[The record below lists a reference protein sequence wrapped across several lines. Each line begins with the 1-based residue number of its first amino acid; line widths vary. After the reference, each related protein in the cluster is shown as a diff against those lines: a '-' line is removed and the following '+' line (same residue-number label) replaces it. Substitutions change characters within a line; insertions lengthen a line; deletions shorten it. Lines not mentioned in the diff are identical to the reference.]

1 MKNFN
6 NTTTFNE
13 FKERLKESLRLEKVG
28 KKKSKYTEVINLK

>member
-13 FKERLKESLRLEKVG
+13 FKTMLKESLRLEKVG
-28 KKKSKYTEVINLK
+28 KKKSKYTAVINLK